1 MSTLRETIRE
11 ILSEELSKLERSSGQ
26 NVQEE
31 FVRIESDADL
41 AAFTSKLLRL
51 ARDPAMM
58 GKLENGSHMFRL
70 QTRKNQ
76 VSAAPGRNTKASPAG
91 VSRGETTEIAKQLIT
106 ERDITRLTDT
116 TTALSICKS
125 ARLTP
130 LATDELRRRG
140 IDILRKQS

>member
-11 ILSEELSKLERSSGQ
+11 ILSEELSKIERSSGQ
-26 NVQEE
+26 TVQEE

-41 AAFTSKLLRL
+41 ATFTRKLLRL
-51 ARDPAMM
+51 ARDPAMI
-58 GKLENGSHMFRL
+58 GRLESGCHVFRL
-70 QTRKNQ
+70 QTRNNQ
-76 VSAAPGRNTKASPAG
+76 VPAVPGRSTTGHPAG
-91 VSRGETTEIAKQLIT
+91 VSRGETTEIAKKLIT

-116 TTALSICKS
+116 TTAVSIAKR